1 MNFMKFQ
8 LNLLN
13 QPMVVRCKDETKRTV
28 TETSDTS
35 QRHLAAGA
43 DTKPFPW
50 TVIGRSAA
58 LSMVS
63 NSNTVH

>member
-1 MNFMKFQ
+1 M
-8 LNLLN
+8 
-13 QPMVVRCKDETKRTV
+13 VRCKDETNGRLLKRRIQV
-28 TETSDTS
+28 S

-58 LSMVS
+58 LSMILIF
-63 NSNTVH
+63 NNFNYLF